1 MARNESALLEV
12 EGLSV
17 TFPSEEGDV
26 HAVRDVSFTVDSG
39 EVLGVVGE
47 SGSGKSVSLM
57 AVPRLLPGSARV
69 TGSVR
74 FDGAELVGAKED
86 TLRALR
92 GAEIAVI
99 FQDPMSSMNPVH
111 TVGRQIAEARR
122 AHGGVSRAEAW
133 ADAVAALALVDIP
146 QPEARAKQYPHEF
159 SGGMR
164 QRAMIAMAMVNK
176 PRLIIADEPTTAL
189 DVTVQAQVLE
199 VLDQVRVESGASMVL
214 VSHDLGVVAGT
225 VDRVQVMYGGTIV
238 ETGPTEEVFDRPR
251 MPYTVGLLS
260 SLPALDQIGGRL
272 HPIPGAPPSLVGLPP
287 GCSFA
292 PRCPIAEDACRAE
305 EPALETVTAGDAA
318 AAEHDTRCRRWETL
332 ADGSTADLFARPGGA
347 TGTEDMEVPA

>member
-1 MARNESALLEV
+1 MAPKESALLEV
-12 EGLSV
+12 EDLSV
-17 TFPSEEGDV
+17 TFPSEEGEV
-26 HAVRDVSFTVDSG
+26 HAVRGVSFTVDSG

-57 AVPRLLPGSARV
+57 AVPGLLPNSARV
-69 TGSVR
+69 TGSIR
-74 FDGAELVGAKED
+74 FDGAELVGAKPE
-86 TLRALR
+86 TLRGLR
-92 GAEIAVI
+92 GAEIAMI
-99 FQDPMSSMNPVH
+99 FQDPMSSLNPVH

-122 AHGGVSRAEAW
+122 AHGGVSKEE
-133 ADAVAALALVDIP
+133 ALVGRGRRARPGRHP
-146 QPEARAKQYPHEF
+146 QPEAGAKQYPHEF

-164 QRAMIAMAMVNK
+164 QRAMIAMAMVNE

-238 ETGPTEEVFDRPR
+238 ESGPTEEVFDRPR

-260 SLPALDQIGGRL
+260 SLPAFDQIGGRL
-272 HPIPGAPPSLVGLPP
+272 QPIPGAPPSLRLAASRLLV
-287 GCSFA
+287 
-292 PRCPIAEDACRAE
+292 R
-305 EPALETVTAGDAA
+305 PALPDRRGRLPRRGAA
-318 AAEHDTRCRRWETL
+318 ARD
-332 ADGSTADLFARPGGA
+332 GA
-347 TGTEDMEVPA
+347 TGPPLPVPALADARRRVLRRSVRPSRRGER

>member
-1 MARNESALLEV
+1 MSLLQV

-17 TFPSEEGDV
+17 TFPSEEGEV
-26 HAVRDVSFTVDSG
+26 HAVRDVSFAVEPG

-57 AVPRLLPGSARV
+57 AVPRLLPNSARV
-69 TGSVR
+69 TGSIR
-74 FDGAELVGAKED
+74 FDGAELVGAGQEM
-86 TLRALR
+86 LRGLR
-92 GAEIAVI
+92 GAEIAMI
-99 FQDPMSSMNPVH
+99 FQDPMSSLNPVH

-122 AHGGVSRAEAW
+122 AHGGVSKDEAW
-133 ADAVAALALVDIP
+133 SDAVAALALVDIP
-146 QPEARAKQYPHEF
+146 QPETRAKQYPHEF

-214 VSHDLGVVAGT
+214 VSHDLGVVAGA

-238 ETGPTEEVFDRPR
+238 ETGPTEEVFARPR

-260 SLPALDQIGGRL
+260 SLPGVDQIGRRL
-272 HPIPGAPPSLVGLPP
+272 HPIPGAPPSLVSLPP

-292 PRCPIAEDACRAE
+292 PRCPIAEDACREAE
-305 EPALETVTAGDAA
+305 PELVAVGTD
-318 AAEHDTRCRRWETL
+318 HRTRCRRWEVL
-332 ADGSTADLFARPGGA
+332 AEGSTTDLFAR
-347 TGTEDMEVPA
+347 TEVSA

>member
-1 MARNESALLEV
+1 MVQDEALLEV
-12 EGLSV
+12 DGLSV
-17 TFPSEEGDV
+17 TFDSEEGDV
-26 HAVRDVSFTVDSG
+26 HAVRDVSFSVAPG

-69 TGSVR
+69 TGSIR
-74 FDGAELVGAKED
+74 FAGQELVGASPE
-86 TLRALR
+86 TLRGLR
-92 GAEIAVI
+92 GADIAVI
-99 FQDPMSSMNPVH
+99 FQDPMSSLNPVH

-122 AHGGVSRAEAW
+122 AHGAVSKDEAW

-146 QPEARAKQYPHEF
+146 QPETRAKQYPHEF

-164 QRAMIAMAMVNK
+164 QRAMIAMAMVNR
-176 PRLIIADEPTTAL
+176 PRLLIADEPTTAL

-225 VDRVQVMYGGTIV
+225 ADRVQVMYGGTIV

-260 SLPALDQIGGRL
+260 SLPVVDQIGGRL
-272 HPIPGAPPSLVGLPP
+272 TPIPGAPPSLVALPP

-292 PRCPIAEDACRAE
+292 PRCPLVEDACRTE
-305 EPALETVTAGDAA
+305 EPPLIEVE
-318 AAEHDTRCRRWETL
+318 AEHATRCRRWQVL
-332 ADGSTADLFARPGGA
+332 AEGGATDLFAHAQGSTGSDDGAPGN
-347 TGTEDMEVPA
+347 DMEVSA